1 MVLTLHI
8 LLIHGGGIMKK
19 FFARQLSVCVTKTIC
34 QDEILR
40 YRSLLIIEMKKMGA
54 TEDEIALIHDATIRN
69 SIRNN
74 RKPEE
79 VAWAILQ

>member
-1 MVLTLHI
+1 
-8 LLIHGGGIMKK
+8 MKK

-34 QDEILR
+34 QDEIVR

-54 TEDEIALIHDATIRN
+54 TEDEISLIHDATIRN

>member
-1 MVLTLHI
+1 MYYTNSV
-8 LLIHGGGIMKK
+8 GGGLVNRFFKK
-19 FFARQLSVCVTKTIC
+19 QLDTCIP
-34 QDEILR
+34 QDEIAH
-40 YRSLLIIEMKKMGA
+40 YRSLLIFELHKMGA
-54 TEDEIALIHDATIRN
+54 TENEISLIHDATIRN